1 MVNSRVSHIK
11 NCKNSK
17 GDYILYWMVQ
27 SQRIHYNHALNLG
40 IILSNLHG
48 MPLVVYFGV
57 SDDYPKGNTRHRTF
71 MMEGLEYLKM
81 KLNRMGIKFVIYRT
95 SPEKG
100 CMELMKNASHLI
112 MDVGYTRI
120 QKQWRKEV
128 IDNWTETDCTNIIEV
143 EDDVL
148 VPVNKVTDKT
158 EHSMSTIKPKIMENM
173 EEFAIKFKPTDPFIR
188 SRYIDIE
195 CPFEEIIS
203 PLEEIES
210 MKKKNDIS
218 PSSRFK
224 GGEKEARDLFYE
236 FFNGKIGYYL
246 EKNHP
251 ELDYASNLSPYL
263 HFGHISPVEIVLVVK
278 KIIEKNPFIEK
289 AVNAFIEDLIIKR
302 ELAINFVNFTDNY
315 DKFEHMT
322 DQWAYD
328 TMEKH
333 KNDKREYIYT
343 TEEFESCSTH
353 DKYWNAAMKEM
364 VETGFMHTYMR
375 MYWCKKI
382 IEWSTDYKTAY
393 DTAIYLNNKYFIDGW
408 DPNSYAG
415 VAWCFGKFDRPC
427 EERPVF
433 GKIRYMSKNGLHR
446 KFDMD
451 KYIEKI
457 ENLTG
462 EKV

>member
-1 MVNSRVSHIK
+1 MVNGRVTHIK
-11 NCKNSK
+11 NCKDSK
-17 GDYILYWMVQ
+17 GEYILYWMEQ
-27 SQRIHYNHALNLG
+27 SQRIHYNHALHLG

-57 SDDYPKGNTRHRTF
+57 SDEYPKGNLRHRTF

-81 KLNRMGIKFVIYRT
+81 KLSRMGIKFVIYRT

-120 QKQWRKEV
+120 QKQWRKDV
-128 IDNWTETDCTNIIEV
+128 INSWTENDCTSIVEV

-148 VPVNKVTDKT
+148 VPVNKVSDNA
-158 EHSMSTIKPKIMENM
+158 EHSMGTIKPKLLSSMD
-173 EEFAIKFKPTDPFIR
+173 EFAIKFRPIEPFIR

-195 CPFEEIIS
+195 CSFEEIVS
-203 PLEEIES
+203 PMDEIENI
-210 MKKKNDIS
+210 KQKNGVS

-236 FFNGKIGYYL
+236 FFNNKIGYYL

-251 ELDYASNLSPYL
+251 ELDYTSCLSPYL
-263 HFGHISPVEIVLVVK
+263 HFGHISPVEIVVVVK

-289 AVNAFIEDLIIKR
+289 AVNAFIEDVVIKR
-302 ELAINFVNFTDNY
+302 ELAINFVHFTENY

-328 TMEKH
+328 TMDEH
-333 KNDKREYIYT
+333 KDDEREFLYT
-343 TEEFESCSTH
+343 TNDFESCSTH

-382 IEWSTDYKTAY
+382 IEWSPDYKTAY
-393 DTAIYLNNKYFIDGW
+393 DTSIYLNNKYSIDGW
-408 DPNSYAG
+408 DSSSYAG

-433 GKIRYMSKNGLHR
+433 GKIRYMSNNGLHK
-446 KFDMD
+446 KFAID
-451 KYIEKI
+451 KYIVKI
-457 ENLTG
+457 EKLTG